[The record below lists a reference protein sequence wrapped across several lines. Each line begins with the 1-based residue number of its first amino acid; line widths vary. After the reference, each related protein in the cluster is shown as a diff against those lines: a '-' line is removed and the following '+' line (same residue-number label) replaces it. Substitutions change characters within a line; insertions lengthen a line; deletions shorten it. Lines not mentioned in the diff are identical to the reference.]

1 MSTKSFL
8 HQVAVAIDGAK
19 KGEVIDVS
27 KIAEAYVSKKE
38 GIVGQ
43 FEAKQL
49 AGLLKTKVENEA
61 ISVVG
66 NLGELG
72 KHYFDGNDPITK
84 YKTPLTVKISV
95 QKL

>member
-8 HQVAVAIDGAK
+8 QQVAVAIDDAK
-19 KGEVIDVS
+19 KSEVIDVS
-27 KIAEAYVSKKE
+27 KIAQAYVSEKK
-38 GIVGQ
+38 GVVGQ

-49 AGLLKTKVENEA
+49 AGLLKNRVNDGS

-66 NLGELG
+66 NLDELG
-72 KHYFDGNDPITK
+72 KHYFDGNDPVTK

>member
-8 HQVAVAIDGAK
+8 QQVAVAIDDAK
-19 KGEVIDVS
+19 KSEVIDVS
-27 KIAEAYVSKKE
+27 KIAQAYVSEKK
-38 GIVGQ
+38 GVVGQ

-49 AGLLKTKVENEA
+49 AGLLKNKVNDGS
-61 ISVVG
+61 ISVAG
-66 NLGELG
+66 NLDELG
-72 KHYFDGNDPITK
+72 KHYFDGNDPVTK